1 MSRSSATVSGGQP
14 DLEIMKAQEIRVLE
28 TVIEFFDYCD
38 SGPDGIKL
46 AEAKDFTTYNQL
58 VFLERI
64 WSGLADLF
72 AHLPVKF
79 HCKIYEILRDIDR
92 YSFMKE
98 SELPY
103 FIKPQAF

>member
-1 MSRSSATVSGGQP
+1 MHRPSATVSDDQP
-14 DLEIMKAQEIRVLE
+14 DPELLQAQATRVLE
-28 TVIEFFDYCD
+28 AVTEFFDYCD

-64 WSGLADLF
+64 WNGLTDLF

-79 HCKIYEILRDIDR
+79 LCKIYEILRDIDR

-98 SELPY
+98 GELPY
-103 FIKPQAF
+103 FIKSQAF